1 MVETESLSFRFPES
15 QDTIIKDVSISIKP
29 GRTILTGASGSGK
42 STLLA
47 LFNRLY
53 PENCDGILEGRL
65 ELLGRSHDDYA
76 PGEINQRVGTV
87 FQDPDTQ
94 FVMERVEE
102 ELIFTLENLQTPV
115 EVIDQRV
122 TEILESLQLTDYR
135 NRLIDS
141 LSGGEKQR
149 IAVAC
154 AMVGQPEWLLLDE
167 PLTHLDPVTANRFVD
182 WLDHLDNVNVIV
194 VEHRAHLW
202 GDFFDWHIELDQ
214 GRIVRN
220 EPFQPIDDF
229 SFKPSPEPR
238 QAVEHY
244 VVDEVKR
251 DAFRLKGVT
260 LKARIGEVIAILG
273 PNGSGKSTFL
283 RSLTESDRRV
293 GLVPQSPEHLFFMN
307 SVEQELQFGHEESID
322 IVLEELSLEDKR
334 VLHPLSLSHGQ
345 KRRLAVGIQLLSN
358 KQLLAFD
365 EPTAGQDEPSLRAL
379 EILMKRHAA
388 KGQTILFV
396 THDLS
401 FANIAH
407 TFYLM
412 KDGELSGPFG
422 DELWQDTERLRHYR
436 LKGGRKR
443 CHSMI

>member
-1 MVETESLSFRFPES
+1 MVETDSLSFRFPES
-15 QDTIIKDVSISIKP
+15 KGTILEDVTLSIRP

-65 ELLGRSHDDYA
+65 ELFGRSYDDYA
-76 PGEINQRVGTV
+76 PGEINQQVGTV

-102 ELIFTLENLQTPV
+102 ELIFTLENLQTQV

-154 AMVGQPEWLLLDE
+154 AMIGQPEWLLLDE
-167 PLTHLDPVTANRFVD
+167 PLTHLDPVTANQFVD
-182 WLDHLDNVNVIV
+182 WLEHLDDVNIIV

-214 GRIVRN
+214 GRIIRN
-220 EPFQPIDDF
+220 EPFRAIDDF
-229 SFKPSPEPR
+229 TFTPSR
-238 QAVEHY
+238 ATQKDGQRY
-244 VVDEVKR
+244 VVDAVKR
-251 DAFRLKGVT
+251 DSFRLKGVT
-260 LKARIGEVIAILG
+260 FQARIGEVIAILG

-283 RSLTESDRRV
+283 RSLTECDRRV

-307 SVEQELQFGHEESID
+307 SVEQELQFGHNESID
-322 IVLEELSLEDKR
+322 IVLEDLSLEDKR
-334 VLHPLSLSHGQ
+334 SLHPLSLSHGQ

-365 EPTAGQDEPSLRAL
+365 EPTAGQDEPSLHAL
-379 EILMKRHAA
+379 ERLMKRHAE

-401 FANIAH
+401 FANIAN

-412 KDGELSGPFG
+412 KDGILSGPFG
-422 DELWQDTERLRHYR
+422 QELWEYTERLREYR
-436 LKGGRKR
+436 LAGGRQR
-443 CHSMI
+443 CHSII

>member
-15 QDTIIKDVSISIKP
+15 QDTILKEVTLSIRP
-29 GRTILTGASGSGK
+29 GRTVLSGASGSGK

-65 ELLGRSHDDYA
+65 ELFGRSHDDYA

-102 ELIFTLENLQTPV
+102 ELIFTLENLETQV

-167 PLTHLDPVTANRFVD
+167 PLTHLDPVTAYRFVE
-182 WLDHLDNVNVIV
+182 WLDQMDDVNVIV
-194 VEHRAHLW
+194 VEHRAHMW
-202 GDFFDWHIELDQ
+202 GDFFDWQIELEE

-220 EPFQPIDDF
+220 EPFRSVDDF
-229 SFKPSPEPR
+229 TFTPSSTPQQE
-238 QAVEHY
+238 VEHY
-244 VVDEVKR
+244 VVDEVVR
-251 DAFRLKGVT
+251 DTFQLKSVT
-260 LKARIGEVIAILG
+260 LQVRIGEVIAILG

-283 RSLTESDRRV
+283 RSLTECDRRV

-322 IVLEELSLEDKR
+322 IVLEDLSLENKR
-334 VLHPLSLSHGQ
+334 SLHPLSLSHGQ

-365 EPTAGQDEPSLRAL
+365 EPTAGQDEPSLHAL
-379 EILMKRHAA
+379 EMLMKRHAK

-401 FANIAH
+401 FANIAN

-412 KDGELSGPFG
+412 KDGVLSGPFG
-422 DELWQDTERLRHYR
+422 DELWQDTEKLHHYR
-436 LKGGRKR
+436 LVGGRQR

>member
-1 MVETESLSFRFPES
+1 MRLLGVGTSMVETGSLSFRFPES
-15 QDTIIKDVSISIKP
+15 LDTILKDVTLSIKP

-53 PENCDGILEGRL
+53 PENCDGILEGKL

-102 ELIFTLENLQTPV
+102 ELVFTLENLQTPV

-135 NRLIDS
+135 NRHIDS

-220 EPFQPIDDF
+220 EPFQPVDDF
-229 SFKPSPEPR
+229 SFTRSSLPR

-244 VVDEVKR
+244 VVDEVER
-251 DAFRLKGVT
+251 DTFRLK
-260 LKARIGEVIAILG
+260 
-273 PNGSGKSTFL
+273 
-283 RSLTESDRRV
+283 
-293 GLVPQSPEHLFFMN
+293 
-307 SVEQELQFGHEESID
+307 
-322 IVLEELSLEDKR
+322 
-334 VLHPLSLSHGQ
+334 
-345 KRRLAVGIQLLSN
+345 
-358 KQLLAFD
+358 
-365 EPTAGQDEPSLRAL
+365 
-379 EILMKRHAA
+379 
-388 KGQTILFV
+388 
-396 THDLS
+396 
-401 FANIAH
+401 
-407 TFYLM
+407 
-412 KDGELSGPFG
+412 
-422 DELWQDTERLRHYR
+422 
-436 LKGGRKR
+436 
-443 CHSMI
+443 